1 MVTLDYIE
9 RSALKTYQQKGN
21 EMSRAFLEALGI
33 YVIPSPVVLKPGG
46 VFFDR
51 YGGLDFCFKNTESV
65 LDRPI

>member
-9 RSALKTYQQKGN
+9 RSAMNAYRKKGN

-33 YVIPSPVVLKPGG
+33 YVVPSPIVLKPGG
-46 VFFDR
+46 AFSEK
-51 YGGLDFCFKNTESV
+51 YGDIDFCFKNTESV